1 MNKTAVRA
9 LAFAIVAFTG
19 AAVRGQPPAS
29 GAQGFYRFPTLRGN
43 TLVFAAEGDLW
54 MTSPEGGVARR
65 LTTHPAEESSPALS
79 PDGKMLAFTAR
90 YEGPVEVYTMPVE
103 GGVPIRRT
111 FEAEPSTATTWTPAG
126 ELVYTTQHFATLP
139 DSQLVSIN
147 LKSGDRTRVALSQ
160 ASEGS
165 YDATGRTLYFV
176 RPSFH
181 NNVTKRY
188 KGGQAR
194 KIWKFTEGSAEAQ
207 VLTKSYDGESHSP
220 LWWNGRVYFVSDR
233 DGTMNIWSMD
243 ENGGDLKPHT
253 KHAGWDVKKPAL
265 DAGRLV
271 YQVGADLW
279 LYDIAKG
286 VETMIPI
293 ALPSDFD
300 QLREKWV
307 KKPMDFLTSVHLH
320 PKGESI
326 VLTARGRVF
335 VAPAG
340 SGRLVTASRKS
351 GVRYRDVRFL
361 PDGKNLLALSD
372 VSGELEFASIPANG
386 VGEERPLTA
395 DGKVLRFDGQPS
407 PDGKWIV
414 YTDNNNGVWLFNVA
428 TKEQTMIAPNR
439 EGGAD
444 FAWTPD
450 SRWIAWSQQA
460 ANSFAQILLY
470 NLAAKQTTPLTS
482 DRVNST
488 SASFSPDGTW
498 VYFLSD
504 RNLQSVVQAPWG
516 PRAPEPFFDKPM
528 KMYQIALKKGLRS
541 PFKPADELH
550 PDAPEKAEPKPDP
563 SSGAAKP
570 AASLPSSP
578 SPSPSPTPFP
588 SPSAIPVVEIDL
600 DGIQQRLYEVTP
612 AGSGD
617 FNDLTA
623 TAKTLFWVA
632 TDPGV
637 DGKRHLMALE
647 IGNKDP
653 RPVKV
658 MEEITSYEVSGDGK
672 KMMVR
677 KREDIYVMDAG
688 TKAPPAADLGK
699 SKVDLSGWTFPI
711 DVREDWKQIFVDA
724 WRLERDYFYDPNM
737 HGVDWNAVLK
747 RHLPLVDRITTREE
761 LSDLIGW
768 MVGELS
774 VLHTSVRGGDL
785 RTGPDDVKVPTLG
798 ARLARDVKGGGYRID
813 YIYKHDPDYPDERSP
828 LADPELNINV
838 GDVIQAVNGVDALST
853 DQFDSLLRAQD
864 KRQVLLKV
872 KTGVAGASREVVV
885 VPTTDERNLRYTD
898 WEYTR
903 RLAVEEKSKSALGY
917 VHLRAMGGD
926 DVTAWYRHFYP
937 AFNREGIVIDA
948 RHNNGGNIDAFILE
962 KLMRRAWMY
971 WKRRAGEPYWNM
983 MFAPRGHLVVLVDE
997 NTASDGEAFAEG
1009 FRRLGL
1015 GKVIGQRTWG
1025 GEVWLSGANQLSDR
1039 GIARAPMN
1047 GVYGPERQWLVENH
1061 GVDPDIV
1068 VDNPPHATFLG
1079 QDAQLDAAIAHLQ
1092 AEIKK
1097 DPRPV
1102 PKPPAYPDKS
1112 FKYPGEIR

>member
-1 MNKTAVRA
+1 MKRIHSGALA
-9 LAFAIVAFTG
+9 LAFLAASLPAQPQPSPTG
-19 AAVRGQPPAS
+19 AL
-29 GAQGFYRFPTLRGN
+29 GFYRTPTLRGN
-43 TLVFAAEGDLW
+43 TLVFAAEGDLFVV
-54 MTSPEGGVARR
+54 SAEGGVARR
-65 LTTHPAEESSPALS
+65 LTTHPAQESDPTLS
-79 PDGKMLAFTAR
+79 PDGRTLAFTAR

-103 GGVPIRRT
+103 GGVPTRRT
-111 FEAEPSTATTWTPAG
+111 YEAEPSTATTWTPSG
-126 ELVYTTQHFATLP
+126 DLVYTSRHFATLP
-139 DSQLVSIN
+139 DPQLVSLN
-147 LKSGDRTRVALSQ
+147 LKTGDRNRVPLSQ

-194 KIWKFTEGSAEAQ
+194 QIWKFTEGQGEAQ
-207 VLTKSYDGESHSP
+207 VLTRGYAGESHSP

-233 DGTMNIWSMD
+233 DGTMNVWSMD
-243 ENGGDLKPHT
+243 ENGGDLKQVTRHS
-253 KHAGWDVKKPAL
+253 GWDVKRPAL

-279 LYDIAKG
+279 LYDIARG
-286 VETMIPI
+286 AERMIPI
-293 ALPSDFD
+293 TLPSDFD
-300 QLREKWV
+300 QLREKWA
-307 KKPMDFLTSVHLH
+307 KKPMEMLTSVHLH
-320 PKGESI
+320 PKGESV

-340 SGRLVTASRKS
+340 SGRLVTASRKQ
-351 GVRYRDVRFL
+351 GVRYRDVRFM

-372 VSGELEFASIPANG
+372 LSSELEFATLPANG
-386 VGEERPLTA
+386 VGDEKALTS
-395 DGKVLRFDGQPS
+395 DGKVLRFDGLPS

-428 TKEQTMIAPNR
+428 TKEQTMFAPNR

-444 FAWTPD
+444 FAWSSD
-450 SRWIAWSQQA
+450 SRWIAWSQSA
-460 ANSFAQILLY
+460 ANSFSQILLI
-470 NLAAKQTTPLTS
+470 NVETKKATPVTS
-482 DRVNST
+482 DRVNSQ
-488 SASFSPDGTW
+488 SASFSPDGKW
-498 VYFLSD
+498 LYFLSD
-504 RNLQSVVQAPWG
+504 RNLDSVVGAPWG
-516 PRAPEPFFDKPM
+516 PRAPQPFFDKPM
-528 KMYQIALKKGLRS
+528 KMYQVALKKGLRS

-550 PDAPEKAEPKPDP
+550 PEIPEKAETKAEGG
-563 SSGAAKP
+563 SAAKP
-570 AASLPSSP
+570 AASPQP
-578 SPSPSPTPFP
+578 SPSPSPAAVAP
-588 SPSAIPVVEIDL
+588 VEIDL
-600 DGIQQRLYEVTP
+600 EGLQQRLYEVTP

-617 FNDLTA
+617 FNRLTA
-623 TAKTLFWVA
+623 TAKTLFWTA
-632 TDPGV
+632 DDPGS

-647 IGNKDP
+647 IANKDSK
-653 RPVKV
+653 PVKV
-658 MEEITSYEVSGDGK
+658 MEDITSYEISADGK
-672 KMMVR
+672 KMLVR
-677 KREDIYVMDAG
+677 KREDLYVMDAG
-688 TKAPPAADLGK
+688 TKAPAPADLGK
-699 SKVDLSGWTFPI
+699 SKVDLSGWTFPL

-724 WRLERDYFYDPNM
+724 WRMERDYFYDPNM

-747 RHLPLVDRITTREE
+747 KHLPLVDRITTRDE

-785 RTGPDDVKVPTLG
+785 RAGPDDIKVPTLG
-798 ARLARDVKGGGYRID
+798 ARLVRDMKAGGYRID
-813 YIYKHDPDYPDERSP
+813 YIYRHDPDYPDERSP
-828 LADPELNINV
+828 LADPELSISA
-838 GDVIQAVNGVDALST
+838 GDVIQSVNGVDALST
-853 DQFDSLLRAQD
+853 DALDSLLRGQE

-872 KTGVAGASREVVV
+872 KAGASGASRDVIV

-903 RLAVEEKSKSALGY
+903 RLAVEEKSAGQLGY

-926 DVTAWYRHFYP
+926 DITAWHRHFYP
-937 AFNREGIVIDA
+937 AFNRAGIVIDV

-962 KLMRRAWMY
+962 RLMRRAWMF
-971 WKRRAGEPYWNM
+971 WKSRAGEPYWNM

-1015 GKVIGQRTWG
+1015 GKVIGMRTWG
-1025 GEVWLSGANQLSDR
+1025 GEVWLSGANVLSDG

-1047 GVYGPERQWLVENH
+1047 GVYGPESEWLIENH

-1068 VDNPPHATFLG
+1068 VDNPPHATFNG
-1079 QDAQLDAAIAHLQ
+1079 QDAQLDAAITHLL

-1097 DPRPV
+1097 DPRAV

-1112 FKYPGEIR
+1112 FKYPQR